1 MLWLLRSLV
10 HSVAENPLVTISWS
24 TMLFFLGQAVIV
36 DPKGERGG
44 WKENLP
50 EIADEINILNLT
62 SKPENQGLLDP
73 YVIMKK
79 RKIQKV

>member
-24 TMLFFLGQAVIV
+24 TMLLFSFGSKAVIV

-44 WKENLP
+44 WKKTCQKLR
-50 EIADEINILNLT
+50 
-62 SKPENQGLLDP
+62 
-73 YVIMKK
+73 MKS
-79 RKIQKV
+79 IFST